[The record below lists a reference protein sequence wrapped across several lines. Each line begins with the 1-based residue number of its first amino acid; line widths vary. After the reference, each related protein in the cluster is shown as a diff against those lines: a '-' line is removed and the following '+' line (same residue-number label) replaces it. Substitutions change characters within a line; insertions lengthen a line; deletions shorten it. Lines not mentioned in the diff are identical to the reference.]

1 MTRSQRRVYNDM
13 DAFDASVE
21 QRDHLGYGGRLVI
34 AGAALD
40 GVSNG
45 ATCASDT
52 SDLSEK
58 DWNGGADGPV

>member
-1 MTRSQRRVYNDM
+1 M

-21 QRDHLGYGGRLVI
+21 QRDRLEYGGRPVI